1 MGQVYSEFV
10 KESPYS
16 SPQWR
21 TKLASLPTVLEDSLC
36 STPRPAFIVHS
47 FFLIFIYLA
56 ALGQSCGRRDIC
68 GLTWDLPSWG
78 RDSPVMVMGSAG
90 STWAV
95 LLRGVWEGS

>member
-36 STPRPAFIVHS
+36 STPRPAFIVRS
-47 FFLIFIYLA
+47 FF
-56 ALGQSCGRRDIC
+56 
-68 GLTWDLPSWG
+68 
-78 RDSPVMVMGSAG
+78 
-90 STWAV
+90 
-95 LLRGVWEGS
+95 